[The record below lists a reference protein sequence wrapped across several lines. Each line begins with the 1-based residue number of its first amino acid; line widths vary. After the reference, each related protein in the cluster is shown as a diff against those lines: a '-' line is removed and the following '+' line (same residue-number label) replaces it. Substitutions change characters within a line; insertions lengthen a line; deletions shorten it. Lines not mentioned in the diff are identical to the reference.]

1 MENDDLKANFEW
13 KMMMMLKLNMQNQL
27 SHNNDAIILDS
38 RKLKGKKFLA

>member
-1 MENDDLKANFEW
+1 MENDDLKAKFEW
-13 KMMMMLKLNMQNQL
+13 KMMMLKLNMQNQL